1 VRWCR
6 GSPIRPLA
14 WPHPL
19 SRVFNFMLFAK
30 YENSKYGKLTKI
42 CQNPV
47 LRDRISFN
55 ADPDSVVL
63 VNVDPDP
70 DPGF

>member
-1 VRWCR
+1 
-6 GSPIRPLA
+6 
-14 WPHPL
+14 
-19 SRVFNFMLFAK
+19 MLFTK

-47 LRDRISFN
+47 LWDRISFN

-70 DPGF
+70 GF